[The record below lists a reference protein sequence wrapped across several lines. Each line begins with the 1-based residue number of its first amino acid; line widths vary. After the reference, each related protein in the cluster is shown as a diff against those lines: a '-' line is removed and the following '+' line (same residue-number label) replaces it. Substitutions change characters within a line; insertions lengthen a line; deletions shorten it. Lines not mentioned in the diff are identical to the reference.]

1 MITKEL
7 FSNLPIGLV
16 LVNEKGKIVSINN
29 EAKKIY
35 EVSDDVIG
43 SSIIDF
49 IISFNNSLKKSFIKG
64 FINLALKTGI
74 TRKGVISTQ
83 LNFPDGRTK
92 YVLFYLSVFKS
103 NGKRYLLQLIVESSN
118 ELFNNKLL
126 RLYRKSFNYS
136 PNSQL
141 IADYFHNE
149 PHIIKVNEAFTKLY
163 GYKPYEVVGK
173 NPRVLK
179 SGIQSRDYYKRMWDS
194 LLNPKKGYW
203 HDEII
208 NKTKD
213 GRLINVIL
221 TINTLFNK
229 NGKPLL
235 FAAHHVNISD
245 LRKAE
250 IELRVKD
257 SLIKSTLDSTRDG
270 ILTIGED
277 WSVINYNKPFVKLW
291 GLPKRL
297 LRTNDDKKLIKYASK
312 KLINPRLFVKRIKEL
327 YLTNIKSKDLLFLK
341 DGRVIERIGEPL
353 IIDGVVKGR
362 VWSFRDITKRLL
374 YEKELRA
381 ESEKLKS
388 YLNASGLIV
397 LVTNKSGKILMIN
410 DLLLEISGYS
420 RKELLNHKWTK
431 LLVRSDYKKIN
442 NDYFNARLLTKNGD
456 LRIISWRIKN
466 LNNELLI
473 IGEDVTERQ
482 KREDEL
488 KRLREEE
495 QLNKA
500 RKEFLLLITHELKQP
515 LTPIMGYADLLKEQ
529 LMNVEQLKYL
539 DKIISSAQ
547 EMYELVSKIVNLMK
561 IETGQLLFNFS
572 KISLLKL
579 INDSL
584 RRKASIIN
592 LKNIHIKKK
601 IKETLFTGD
610 YNLLRDVL
618 VNLIDN
624 AVKFS
629 NNNGLIEIKGWSTKS
644 HVYFSVKDHG
654 VGIKKEDLP
663 KLFKTFSQTI
673 EGRRKGGFGIG
684 LSLCKMIIEKHGGS
698 ISVKS
703 TYGKGAEFIVKL
715 PRVIKS
721 ENTSR

>member
-1 MITKEL
+1 MITNDL
-7 FSNLPIGLV
+7 LSNLPIGLV
-16 LVNEKGKIVSINN
+16 LVNEDGRIVSINN
-29 EAKKIY
+29 EAKRIY

-43 SSIIDF
+43 SSIVDF
-49 IISFNNSLKKSFIKG
+49 IVSYNDSLKKPFVRG

-83 LNFPDGRTK
+83 LFFPNGNVK
-92 YVLFYLSVFKS
+92 HVLFYSTVFKS
-103 NGKRYLLQLIVESSN
+103 GGKRYLLQLIVESSN
-118 ELFNNKLL
+118 ELFNNELL
-126 RLYRKSFNYS
+126 QLYRKSFNGS
-136 PNSQL
+136 PNSQV

-179 SGIQSRDYYKRMWDS
+179 SGVQSRDYYKRMWDS

-203 HDEII
+203 HDEIV

-221 TINTLFNK
+221 TINTLFDK
-229 NGKPLL
+229 KGKPLL
-235 FAAHHVNISD
+235 FAAHHVDISD
-245 LRKAE
+245 LRRAE
-250 IELRVKD
+250 SELRIKD

-270 ILTIGED
+270 ILTIGEN
-277 WSVINYNKPFVKLW
+277 WGVINYNKRFVELW

-297 LRTNDDKKLIKYASK
+297 LRTNDDKELIRYASK

-327 YLTNIKSKDLLFLK
+327 YLTSIKSRDLLFLK

-374 YEKELRA
+374 YERELRA
-381 ESEKLKS
+381 ESERLKS

-397 LVTNKSGKILMIN
+397 IITNKRGKVLMVN
-410 DLLLEISGYS
+410 DLLLSVSGYS
-420 RKELLNHKWTK
+420 QRELLNHKWTK
-431 LLVRSDYKKIN
+431 LLLRSDYKNIN
-442 NDYFNARLLTKNGD
+442 NDYFDARLLTKNGD
-456 LRIISWRIKN
+456 LRVISWRIKN

-473 IGEDVTERQ
+473 IGEDVTERRR
-482 KREDEL
+482 KEEEL

-529 LMNVEQLKYL
+529 LMDVEQLKYL

-592 LKNIHIKKK
+592 LKNIHVKKK
-601 IKETLFTGD
+601 VKEALFTGD

-629 NNNGLIEIKGWSTKS
+629 SSHGLIEVKGWSSKS

-654 VGIKKEDLP
+654 VGIRKEDLP

-673 EGRRKGGFGIG
+673 EGRRKGGFGVG
-684 LSLCKMIIEKHGGS
+684 LSLCKMIVEKHGGS

-703 TYGKGAEFIVKL
+703 TYGRGAEFIVKL
-715 PRVIKS
+715 PRVIKR